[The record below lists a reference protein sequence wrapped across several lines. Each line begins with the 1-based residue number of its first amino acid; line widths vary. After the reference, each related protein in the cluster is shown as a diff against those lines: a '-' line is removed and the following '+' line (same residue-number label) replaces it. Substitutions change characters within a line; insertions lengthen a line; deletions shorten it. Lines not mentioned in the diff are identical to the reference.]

1 MFGNKKI
8 FSHFNRTTEHLT
20 VYFYFGATY
29 PFVMVHSTS
38 LLWCVLPLRCGA
50 FWPCVGSFYPA
61 AALGLF
67 VEILEKIDESKQK
80 PKFFFYQYVH
90 EIFLHYLKSRMVI
103 ISLDFPSKTQ
113 FLLKGCVL
121 HHFPLQ

>member
-1 MFGNKKI
+1 MNRQISIFENSQDIFNFRFSNTDITLQVPQTI

-67 VEILEKIDESKQK
+67 VEILEKIDENK
-80 PKFFFYQYVH
+80 
-90 EIFLHYLKSRMVI
+90 
-103 ISLDFPSKTQ
+103 
-113 FLLKGCVL
+113 
-121 HHFPLQ
+121 